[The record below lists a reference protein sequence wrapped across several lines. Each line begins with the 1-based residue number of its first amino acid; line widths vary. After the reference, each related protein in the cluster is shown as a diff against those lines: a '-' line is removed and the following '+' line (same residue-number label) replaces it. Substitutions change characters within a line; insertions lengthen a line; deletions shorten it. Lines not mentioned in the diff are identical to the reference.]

1 MKKCIV
7 LKGDIIW
14 TESPDGFRYQEN
26 GYLAVEDGL
35 VHGVYASAPEGEYEL
50 LDFTGSIIAP
60 GLSDL
65 HVHAPQHQFAGL
77 FMDEELLE
85 WLNAH
90 TFPYEA
96 RFSDT
101 GYAEKAYR
109 SFVSELG
116 SGATTRA
123 AVFAT
128 IHRRSS
134 LILMRQM
141 ESAGLRGYVGKVS
154 MDRNS
159 PDILIEGTDEAIA
172 EEEAFLEEASRFSKV
187 LPIITPRFIPSCS
200 DSLLQWLGDKAI
212 KDNLPVQSHLDE
224 NLSEVEWV
232 KELCPWSRSYADAYG
247 RFGLLGDMP
256 TIMAHV
262 VWPTEEEMDLLFKRN
277 VYVAHSPSSN
287 TNLRSGIAPVRRFL
301 DKGIRV
307 GLATD
312 AAGGSSLSMLRMVT
326 DAVQVSK
333 LRSRYVD
340 DSDKPLRFSEAFY
353 LASKG
358 GGSFFGKVG
367 SFETGYDADII
378 VLDDG
383 AFPSVLRSE
392 LSVPERL
399 EMHAYRH
406 SEAPVAAKFVRG
418 ERII

>member
-35 VHGVYASAPEGEYEL
+35 VRGVYASAPEGEYEL

-128 IHRRSS
+128 IHRKSS

-172 EEEAFLEEASRFSKV
+172 EEEAFLDEASHFSKV

-200 DSLLQWLGDKAI
+200 DRLLEWLGDTAR
-212 KDNLPVQSHLDE
+212 DRRLPVQSHLDE

-232 KELCPWSRSYADAYG
+232 RELCPWSRSYADAYS
-247 RFGLLGDMP
+247 RFGLLGDSP

-262 VWPTEEEMDLLFKRN
+262 VWPTEEEMDLLSKRD

-301 DKGIRV
+301 DKGIHV